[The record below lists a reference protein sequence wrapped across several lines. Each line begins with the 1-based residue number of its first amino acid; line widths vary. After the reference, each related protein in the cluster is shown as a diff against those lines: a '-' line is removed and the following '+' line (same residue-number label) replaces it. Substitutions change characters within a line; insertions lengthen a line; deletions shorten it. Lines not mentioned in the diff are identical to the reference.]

1 MKKFICELVRSNT
14 FLRLSLLVQKNK
26 KRKSDSNKVIQLIT
40 ETVENIQAAVQDQEV
55 NRNPVE
61 GVKNKVGR
69 KAKKVKVFN
78 GGSNKGGRPRKE
90 NTYAKTNVP
99 LTGLT
104 EELSRWTISRRAFDL
119 AEEKGFDVR
128 LFQAALKM
136 SLKKE
141 KDKADDAERL
151 QLVNDDEIS
160 QDDSNDMNPAPDIE
174 LDIVADALGVRVKH
188 HSNQVTRTYSRHT
201 PESAANLYLTMDLS
215 KEKYS
220 YLVKE
225 LRSRSCNILPGYDA
239 MRKALQE
246 CLPPKTVSTETEVRS
261 SLQDML
267 NISGMRLVLMLI
279 LHYGWTP
286 EDVRNLML
294 TVARG
299 FDSSD
304 GHNNPHQKCRDKT
317 LESKSP
323 QTSLLVTS
331 VTIIELASLDTGKNW
346 LNPTSQSIRFCRT
359 LRMSMEKESSD
370 AIRNEF
376 DRVERE
382 DFSCSLRVQ
391 N

>member
-1 MKKFICELVRSNT
+1 MRKFICDIVRSNT
-14 FLRLSLLVQKNK
+14 FLRLLLLVQKNK
-26 KRKSDSNKVIQLIT
+26 KRKSDSNEVIQLIT
-40 ETVENIQAAVQDQEV
+40 ETVENIQVAVQDQEI

-69 KAKKVKVFN
+69 KAKKVKVFKER
-78 GGSNKGGRPRKE
+78 SNKGGRPRKE
-90 NTYAKTNVP
+90 N
-99 LTGLT
+99 T

-128 LFQAALKM
+128 SFQAALKM

-141 KDKADDAERL
+141 KDKADDAEHLRATQENSTGP

-174 LDIVADALGVRVKH
+174 RDIFTDALGVRVKH
-188 HSNQVTRTYSRHT
+188 HSNQVTRTYSRQT
-201 PESAANLYLTMDLS
+201 PESAADLYLTMDLS

-220 YLVKE
+220 NLVKE
-225 LRSRSCNILPGYDA
+225 LRSRNCNILPGYDA
-239 MRKALQE
+239 MRSLKALQE

-267 NISGMRLVLMLI
+267 NQPHANISGMRLVLMLI
-279 LHYGWTP
+279 LHHGWTP

-294 TVARG
+294 TVAWG
-299 FDSSD
+299 FDSSA
-304 GHNNPHQKCRDKT
+304 GHNNSHQKCQDKT

-331 VTIIELASLDTGKNW
+331 VTIVELAS
-346 LNPTSQSIRFCRT
+346 
-359 LRMSMEKESSD
+359 
-370 AIRNEF
+370 
-376 DRVERE
+376 
-382 DFSCSLRVQ
+382 
-391 N
+391 